1 MTTPQSTRHHVQCLS
16 PAGLHRMSYQ
26 QWGAAD
32 NPKVLVC
39 VHGLTRNSHDFDF
52 LAAALANDYRVI
64 CPDVVGRGQS
74 DWLKNPAG
82 YAIPQYVSDLLVLLA
97 RLDVEAVD
105 WFGTSMGGLIGM
117 SLASLPSAPIRR
129 LVLNDVGPLIQA
141 SALRRIGD
149 YVGQLPIWADTA
161 AALAGLKQLFAPF
174 GLQTEAEWQH
184 LVQHTLRPLPE
195 GGYTLNYDPAIAEPF
210 RQAFSEADIS
220 LWPIY
225 EAVHCPILAVRG
237 ANSDLLSHET
247 WQDML
252 ARGQARG
259 QQVQGLEIAA
269 TGHAPMFTRAPEIE
283 AVRQFLLA
291 DG

>member
-1 MTTPQSTRHHVQCLS
+1 MTPISSTRHHVQCLGPS
-16 PAGLHRMSYQ
+16 GLHRMSYQ

-52 LAAALANDYRVI
+52 LAAALADDYRVI

-74 DWLKNPAG
+74 DWLKHPAG
-82 YAIPQYVSDLLVLLA
+82 YAIPQYVSDMLVLLA

-117 SLASLPSAPIRR
+117 SLASLPDTPIRK
-129 LVLNDVGPLIQA
+129 LILNDVGPLIQA
-141 SALRRIGD
+141 AALKRIGQ
-149 YVGQLPIWADTA
+149 YVGQPPVWPDTET
-161 AALAGLKQLFAPF
+161 ALDNLKQLFAPF
-174 GLQTEAEWQH
+174 GLQTDAEWMH
-184 LVQHTLRPLPE
+184 LLQHTLRPSLD

-210 RQAFSEADIS
+210 RQAFAEEDIS

-225 EAVHCPILAVRG
+225 RAIQCPVLAVRG
-237 ANSDLLSHET
+237 AESDLLSRET
-247 WQDML
+247 WQAML
-252 ARGQARG
+252 ADKADT
-259 QQVQGLEIAA
+259 QGLEIAA
-269 TGHAPMFTRAPEIE
+269 TGHAPMFTRTPEIE
-283 AVRQFLLA
+283 QVRSFLLA